1 MAGAIN
7 IPVGLDINGVLSGF
21 STASTATTQF
31 TSNFKEQLSSLKAS
45 TDAPIN
51 ALSQLTRE
59 LTIAKR
65 QIGDRLVV
73 GADIAPDLAAKFA
86 GLSSVVQNI
95 KGALNTPI
103 SPFGDLNTRLD
114 DTKARMQDILA
125 VGGKVPDELTSEFRQ
140 LSGQVDA
147 INRSFSAVPVGP
159 FAALNTKLTE
169 TRTKMQDIVA
179 AGGRIPTELTAELR
193 DLESQVDRVNRSLL
207 PVPTSMDRL
216 VGMGDK
222 LVAFGRT
229 ASLVTAGIVLL
240 AGASFQSYAK
250 INSLQLGLEAVTGSA
265 AAAKEE
271 FRQLLPIVRL
281 PGLGLEEAVKGDVRL
296 QAIGFSA
303 REAKKDIAEIGNA
316 IALTGGGKLEL
327 DTVLTQL
334 TQMASKSKVLS
345 EDLKPIL
352 SSSAA
357 ISKAV
362 TTLFGSNNSEDISAK
377 LQAAGKGPK
386 DFINDLV
393 LQLSTLERV
402 KGGPANALEN
412 FGDSVKL
419 AQFQIGE
426 AADKS
431 FDLTGKINK
440 LGDVVGS
447 MATAFAGAP
456 GYIQTTTLTLVG
468 IATAI
473 PPVALGLG
481 SLIKLAPIVQEGF
494 GGMKTAVL
502 ALTTPIGI
510 IGTFAAVVVGL
521 GLAVYAANQPIVEMV
536 DKTKLLNQLNQEA
549 VKTIEAERSQ
559 VDRLLVTARNEQLSK
574 DARLVAIKALNELAP
589 EYLSNL
595 TIENINSAQAA
606 ESIRKHAQA
615 IDIRARARASEDKLV
630 ELYKKRDDV
639 AAKPITDF
647 ERPFLNSIQTNRFN
661 GLTMPTAVID
671 APTKIRTRKLAESEK
686 NAALSSIDQNI
697 QDIIKLQADQKAQ
710 AVQFNVKLDP
720 VVTKPTNYK
729 DLLLSGDTQLKQDK
743 DKLKK
748 LNAEIY
754 AGRRDGKDVS
764 SQVAEYKTL
773 KAQIDAN
780 SDSLKTNKKATDRA
794 GDGLTTNERIL
805 KRLTLELKQNGDTAD
820 KTRSQ
825 RVALLQD
832 AVALDNALANNK
844 PVDIGKPQEIDRIE
858 RLRVGLEGLL
868 SPLSKFPGLAEG
880 LDDIRGFNQLGFYES
895 EIGKIKKQIQELSL
909 KNLAVPESTLQTLV
923 DYNAQIEKANS
934 ALRREENVADFKRTN
949 ELPHFDI
956 GNNLGKDAEGNLRPL
971 LRVYDDT
978 KKTLDQR
985 ISDLDQSTSTSLQT
999 AAANLATGFGTLIGN
1014 MIAGTAKLSDLP
1026 VLLGSVFGELAKT
1039 MGSALIGFGTAGLA
1053 AKAFVTNPVGAIVA
1067 GIALTA
1073 LGTALQASLQKSV
1086 GNVKGYESGGLFT
1099 GESFI
1104 RVGETSRARAGG
1116 GEFVAPVN
1124 LGADLISKRIMQNL
1138 GADFKRPQQNDLNQ
1152 GRQIGITVGG
1162 NFEIRNDRLLA
1173 AVEAELEAR
1182 GYNGPRSQ
1190 GVVFNGY

>member
-21 STASTATTQF
+21 NTASTATTQF
-31 TSNFKEQLSSLKAS
+31 TSNFKEQLGSLKAS
-45 TDAPIN
+45 AEAPVN

-59 LTIAKR
+59 LNIAKR

-73 GADIAPDLAAKFA
+73 GADVSPDLAAKFA

-95 KGALNTPI
+95 KGALNTPV
-103 SPFGDLNTRLD
+103 SPFGDLNTRLA
-114 DTKARMQDILA
+114 DTKSRMQDILA
-125 VGGKVPDELTSEFRQ
+125 VGGKVPDELTTEFRQ
-140 LSGQVDA
+140 LSGQVEA
-147 INRSFSAVPVGP
+147 INRSFSAVPVSP
-159 FAALNTKLTE
+159 FAALNAKLTE

-193 DLESQVDRVNRSLL
+193 DLESQVERVNRSLL
-207 PVPTSMDRL
+207 PVPTSMDRI

-229 ASLVTAGIVLL
+229 ASLVTAGILL
-240 AGASFQSYAK
+240 VAGASFQSYVK
-250 INSLQLGLEAVTGSA
+250 INSLQLGLEGVTGSA

-316 IALTGGGKLEL
+316 IALTGGGKFEL
-327 DTVLTQL
+327 DSVLTQF
-334 TQMASKSKVLS
+334 TQMAGKAKVLS

-352 SSSAA
+352 TSSPA
-357 ISKAV
+357 IAKAV
-362 TTLFGSNNSEDISAK
+362 KDLFGTVDSEQISGK

-419 AQFQIGE
+419 AQFQLGE

-440 LGDVVGS
+440 LGDVVGGA
-447 MATAFAGAP
+447 ATAFAGAP

-468 IATAI
+468 LATAVG
-473 PPVALGLG
+473 PAALGLG

-502 ALTTPIGI
+502 ALTTPIGLVA
-510 IGTFAAVVVGL
+510 TFAAVVTGL

-574 DARLVAIKALNELAP
+574 DARVTAIKALNELSP
-589 EYLSNL
+589 EYLGNL
-595 TIENINSAQAA
+595 SIENINSAQAA

-671 APTKIRTRKLAESEK
+671 APTKIRTRKLAEAEK

-697 QDIIKLQADQKAQ
+697 QDVIKLQEGQKAQ

-720 VVTKPTNYK
+720 VVTKPTDYSK
-729 DLLLSGDTQLKQDK
+729 LLLDGDTQLKQDK

-754 AGRRDGKDVS
+754 AGKQAGRDMS
-764 SQVAEYKTL
+764 AQIAEYKTL

-780 SDSLKTNKKATDRA
+780 SASLKTNKTAVDRA

-805 KRLTLELKQNGDTAD
+805 KRLTLELKQNGDSAD

-825 RVALLQD
+825 QVALLQD

-868 SPLSKFPGLAEG
+868 SPLSKFPGLADD
-880 LDDIRGFNQLGFYES
+880 LADIRGFNQLGFYES

-909 KNLAVPESTLQTLV
+909 QNLAVPESTLQTLI
-923 DYNAQIEKANS
+923 DYNAQLDKANS
-934 ALRREENVADFKRTN
+934 ALNRENRVADFKRTN
-949 ELPHFDI
+949 DLPHFDI
-956 GNNLGKDAEGNLRPL
+956 GNGLGQDAEGNIRPL
-971 LRVYDDT
+971 LRIYDDG
-978 KKTLDQR
+978 KKTLDER
-985 ISDLDQSTSTSLQT
+985 IKGLDDSMSAGLQN
-999 AAANLATGFGTLIGN
+999 AAANTATGFGVLIGN
-1014 MIAGTAKLSDLP
+1014 MIAGTAKLSELP
-1026 VLLGSVFGELAKT
+1026 ALLGNVFGELAKT
-1039 MGSALIGFGTAGLA
+1039 MGQSLIAFGTAGLA
-1053 AKAFVTNPVGAIVA
+1053 AKAFVTNPIGAIVA

-1086 GNVKGYESGGLFT
+1086 GSVKGYESGGLFT

-1116 GEFVAPVN
+1116 GEFVAPVA

-1138 GADFKRPQQNDLNQ
+1138 NDDFKRPDQSRVNQ
-1152 GRQIGITVGG
+1152 GRPIQITVDGT
-1162 NFEIRNDRLLA
+1162 FELGIDRLTA
-1173 AVEAELEAR
+1173 AVKAGARAAYEL
-1182 GYNGPRSQ
+1182 GGHKS
-1190 GVVFNGY
+1190 GILVGKW